1 MQSPVGWNDYV
12 ALRALQGLRRTLG
25 RILRGF
31 TRAGE
36 SLRDTSATVCT
47 TAWQTA
53 NLTPVVVICY
63 GPEERKKGKLN
74 PLKKKNIP

>member
-1 MQSPVGWNDYV
+1 MKIFLYFIYFNFQHDYSREFNFLIGSYVMQSPVGWNYCV
-12 ALRALQGLRRTLG
+12 ALRVLQGLRRTLG

-47 TAWQTA
+47 TA
-53 NLTPVVVICY
+53 
-63 GPEERKKGKLN
+63 
-74 PLKKKNIP
+74 